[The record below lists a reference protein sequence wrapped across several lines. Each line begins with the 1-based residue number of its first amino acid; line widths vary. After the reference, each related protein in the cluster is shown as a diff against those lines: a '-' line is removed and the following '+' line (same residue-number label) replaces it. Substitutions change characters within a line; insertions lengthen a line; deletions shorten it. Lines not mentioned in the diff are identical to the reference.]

1 MKLLVNLSSLNHPL
15 TGIGEYTLNLVKEML
30 DDDQVQDIKGIRSSR
45 YLDRHQISVL
55 IAALEQGH
63 QTDQP
68 LTRYLKKMSRLKL
81 IARIAR
87 KAINAYR
94 EISFRFY
101 RNMLKHYI
109 YWEPNYICLNHQGVC
124 VPTVHDLSHLIC
136 PQFHPKAR
144 VKYLKAEL
152 PRTLARAKHVIV
164 VSQYTKQ
171 SVMEHFD
178 LDDQQITVVPPSV
191 KSEYYPR
198 TASECAQLK
207 KRLGLPENFIL
218 FVGTLEPRKNLQGLL
233 LAYKL
238 LSTELKSQYPLVLS
252 GKKGWLLEDIEQI
265 LQPMLDSG
273 EVIWLGFVKSED
285 LPVLYSS
292 ATAFTYVSHFE
303 GFGMPIAE
311 AMACGTAV
319 IASDNTAMKEAASG
333 AVCTVSAHSLESIA
347 QGMRKVLLDSS
358 YRIECETKGLEIS
371 KNRSWKVS
379 KQLLVAAL
387 SNLNNGAQI

>member
-30 DDDQVQDIKGIRSSR
+30 DDDQVKDLKGIRSSK
-45 YLDRHQISVL
+45 YLDRDQISAL
-55 IAALEQGH
+55 IASLEQGH
-63 QTDQP
+63 QIDQP

-164 VSQYTKQ
+164 VSEYTKQ
-171 SVMEHFD
+171 SVMQYFD

-252 GKKGWLLEDIEQI
+252 GRKGWLLEDIEQI

-333 AVCTVSAHSLESIA
+333 AVCTVSPHSLESIA
-347 QGMRKVLLDSS
+347 QGMRKVLLDSE
-358 YRIECETKGLEIS
+358 YRIECEIKGLEVS
-371 KNRSWKVS
+371 KKRSWKVS
-379 KQLLVAAL
+379 KQLLVTAL

>member
-1 MKLLVNLSSLNHPL
+1 
-15 TGIGEYTLNLVKEML
+15 
-30 DDDQVQDIKGIRSSR
+30 
-45 YLDRHQISVL
+45 
-55 IAALEQGH
+55 
-63 QTDQP
+63 
-68 LTRYLKKMSRLKL
+68 
-81 IARIAR
+81 
-87 KAINAYR
+87 
-94 EISFRFY
+94 
-101 RNMLKHYI
+101 
-109 YWEPNYICLNHQGVC
+109 
-124 VPTVHDLSHLIC
+124 
-136 PQFHPKAR
+136 
-144 VKYLKAEL
+144 
-152 PRTLARAKHVIV
+152 
-164 VSQYTKQ
+164 
-171 SVMEHFD
+171 MEHFD
-178 LDDQQITVVPPSV
+178 LDDRQITVVPPSV

-252 GKKGWLLEDIEQI
+252 GKKGWLLEEIEKT

-273 EVIWLGFVKSED
+273 EVIWLGYLNSKD
-285 LPVLYSS
+285 LPALYSS

-319 IASDNTAMKEAASG
+319 IASDNTAMKEASGG
-333 AVCTVSAHSLESIA
+333 AVCIVSPHSIGSIA

-379 KQLLVAAL
+379 KQLLVTAL

>member
-252 GKKGWLLEDIEQI
+252 GKKGWLLEEIEQI

-273 EVIWLGFVKSED
+273 EVIWLGFVNSED
-285 LPVLYSS
+285 LPALYSS

-319 IASDNTAMKEAASG
+319 IASDNTAMKEASGG
-333 AVCTVSAHSLESIA
+333 AVCIVSPHSIGSIA
-347 QGMRKVLLDSS
+347 QGMRKVLLDSE

-379 KQLLVAAL
+379 KQLLVTAL

>member
-87 KAINAYR
+87 RAVNAYR
-94 EISFRFY
+94 EISFGFY

-273 EVIWLGFVKSED
+273 EVIWLGYLNSKD
-285 LPVLYSS
+285 LPALYSS

-319 IASDNTAMKEAASG
+319 IASDNTAMKEASGG
-333 AVCTVSAHSLESIA
+333 AVCIVSPHSIGSIA
-347 QGMRKVLLDSS
+347 QGMRKVLLDSE

-379 KQLLVAAL
+379 KQLLVNAL

>member
-198 TASECAQLK
+198 TSSECAQLK

-273 EVIWLGFVKSED
+273 EVIWLGYLNSKD
-285 LPVLYSS
+285 LPALYSS

-319 IASDNTAMKEAASG
+319 IASDNTAMKEASGG
-333 AVCTVSAHSLESIA
+333 AVCIVSPHSIGSIA

>member
-1 MKLLVNLSSLNHPL
+1 M
-15 TGIGEYTLNLVKEML
+15 
-30 DDDQVQDIKGIRSSR
+30 
-45 YLDRHQISVL
+45 
-55 IAALEQGH
+55 
-63 QTDQP
+63 
-68 LTRYLKKMSRLKL
+68 

-164 VSQYTKQ
+164 VSEYTKQ
-171 SVMEHFD
+171 SVMEYFD
-178 LDDQQITVVPPSV
+178 VDDQQITVVPPSV

-252 GKKGWLLEDIEQI
+252 GRKGWLLEDIEQI

-333 AVCTVSAHSLESIA
+333 AVCTVSPNSLESIA
-347 QGMRKVLLDSS
+347 QGMRKVLLDSE
-358 YRIECETKGLEIS
+358 YRIECEIKGLKVS
-371 KNRSWKVS
+371 KKRSWKVS
-379 KQLLVAAL
+379 KQLLVTAL

>member
-252 GKKGWLLEDIEQI
+252 GRKGWLLEDIEQI

-273 EVIWLGFVKSED
+273 EVMWLGYLNSKD
-285 LPVLYSS
+285 LPALYSS

-319 IASDNTAMKEAASG
+319 IASDNTAMKEASGG
-333 AVCTVSAHSLESIA
+333 AVCIVSPHSIGSIA

-379 KQLLVAAL
+379 KQLLVTAL

>member
-1 MKLLVNLSSLNHPL
+1 M
-15 TGIGEYTLNLVKEML
+15 
-30 DDDQVQDIKGIRSSR
+30 
-45 YLDRHQISVL
+45 
-55 IAALEQGH
+55 
-63 QTDQP
+63 
-68 LTRYLKKMSRLKL
+68 

-207 KRLGLPENFIL
+207 KRLDLPENFLL

-238 LSTELKSQYPLVLS
+238 LSTELKSQYPLILS
-252 GKKGWLLEDIEQI
+252 GRKGWLLEDIEQI

-319 IASDNTAMKEAASG
+319 IASDNTAMKEASGG
-333 AVCTVSAHSLESIA
+333 AVCIVSPHSIGSIA

>member
-30 DDDQVQDIKGIRSSR
+30 DDDQVQDLKGIRSSK

-55 IAALEQGH
+55 IASLEQGH

-319 IASDNTAMKEAASG
+319 IASDNTAMKEASGG
-333 AVCTVSAHSLESIA
+333 AVCIVSPHSIGSIA

>member
-1 MKLLVNLSSLNHPL
+1 
-15 TGIGEYTLNLVKEML
+15 ML
-30 DDDQVQDIKGIRSSR
+30 DDDQVQDLKGIRSSK
-45 YLDRHQISVL
+45 YLDRDQISVL
-55 IAALEQGH
+55 IASLEQGH
-63 QTDQP
+63 QIDQP

-164 VSQYTKQ
+164 VSEYTKQ

-252 GKKGWLLEDIEQI
+252 GRKGWLLEDIEQI

-333 AVCTVSAHSLESIA
+333 AVCTVSPHSLESIA
-347 QGMRKVLLDSS
+347 QGMRKVLLDSE
-358 YRIECETKGLEIS
+358 YRIECEIKGLKVS
-371 KNRSWKVS
+371 KKRSWKVS
-379 KQLLVAAL
+379 KQLLVTAL

>member
-191 KSEYYPR
+191 KSEYHPR

-252 GKKGWLLEDIEQI
+252 GRKGWLLEDIEQI

-273 EVIWLGFVKSED
+273 EVIWLGYLNSKD
-285 LPVLYSS
+285 LPALYSS

-319 IASDNTAMKEAASG
+319 IASDNTAMKEASGG
-333 AVCTVSAHSLESIA
+333 AVCIVSPHSIGSIA

-379 KQLLVAAL
+379 KQLLVTAL

>member
-1 MKLLVNLSSLNHPL
+1 MKLLINLNSLNYPL
-15 TGIGEYTLNLVKEML
+15 TGIGEYTLNLVKEIL
-30 DDDQVQDIKGIRSSR
+30 DDDQVQDIKGMRSSK
-45 YLDRHQISVL
+45 YLDRHQISAL
-55 IAALEQGH
+55 IASLEQGY
-63 QTDQP
+63 QADQP
-68 LTRYLKKMSRLKL
+68 LTRYLKKMSRLTL

-87 KAINAYR
+87 KAIHTYR
-94 EISFRFY
+94 EIGFRFY

-136 PQFHPKAR
+136 PEFHPKAR
-144 VKYLKAEL
+144 VKYLEAEL
-152 PRTLARAKHVIV
+152 PGTLARAQHVIV
-164 VSQYTKQ
+164 VSEYTKQ

-238 LSTELKSQYPLVLS
+238 LSAELRSQYPLVLS
-252 GKKGWLLEDIEQI
+252 GKKGWLLEEIEQI

-273 EVIWLGFVKSED
+273 EVIWLGYAKSED
-285 LPVLYSS
+285 LPALYSS

-319 IASDNTAMKEAASG
+319 IASDNTSMKEAAAGS
-333 AVCTVSAHSLESIA
+333 VCTVSPHSIESIA
-347 QGMRKVLLDSS
+347 QGIRTVLLDSE
-358 YRIECETKGLEIS
+358 YRIQCETSGLEVS

-379 KQLLVAAL
+379 KQLLVTAL
-387 SNLNNGAQI
+387 CNVNNDAQI

>member
-30 DDDQVQDIKGIRSSR
+30 DDDQVKDLKGIRSSK
-45 YLDRHQISVL
+45 YLDRDQISVL
-55 IAALEQGH
+55 ISSLEQGH

-164 VSQYTKQ
+164 VSEYTKQ

-273 EVIWLGFVKSED
+273 EVIWLGYLNSKD
-285 LPVLYSS
+285 LPALYSS

-319 IASDNTAMKEAASG
+319 IASDNTAMKEASGG
-333 AVCTVSAHSLESIA
+333 AVCIVSPHSIGSIA

-379 KQLLVAAL
+379 KQLLVTAL

>member
-109 YWEPNYICLNHQGVC
+109 YWEPNYICLNHQGIC

-273 EVIWLGFVKSED
+273 EVIWLGYLNSKD
-285 LPVLYSS
+285 LPALYSS

-319 IASDNTAMKEAASG
+319 IASDNTAMKEASGG
-333 AVCTVSAHSLESIA
+333 AVCIVSPHSIGSIA
-347 QGMRKVLLDSS
+347 QGMRKVLFDSS
-358 YRIECETKGLEIS
+358 YRIECETNGLEIS

>member
-30 DDDQVQDIKGIRSSR
+30 DDDQVKDLKGIRSSK
-45 YLDRHQISVL
+45 YLDRDQISVL
-55 IAALEQGH
+55 IASLEQGH
-63 QTDQP
+63 QIDQP

-164 VSQYTKQ
+164 VSEYTKQ

-207 KRLGLPENFIL
+207 KRLGLPKNFIL

-252 GKKGWLLEDIEQI
+252 GRKGWLLEDIEQI

-333 AVCTVSAHSLESIA
+333 AVCTVVPHSLESIA
-347 QGMRKVLLDSS
+347 QGMRKVLLDSE
-358 YRIECETKGLEIS
+358 YRIACEIKGLEVS
-371 KNRSWKVS
+371 KKRSWKVS
-379 KQLLVAAL
+379 KQLLVTAL
-387 SNLNNGAQI
+387 SNLNNGVQI

>member
-164 VSQYTKQ
+164 VSEYTKQ

-319 IASDNTAMKEAASG
+319 IASDNTAMKEASGG

-347 QGMRKVLLDSS
+347 QGMRKVLLDSE
-358 YRIECETKGLEIS
+358 YRIECEIKGLEVS

>member
-252 GKKGWLLEDIEQI
+252 GRKGWLLEDIEQI

-319 IASDNTAMKEAASG
+319 IASDNTAMKEASGG
-333 AVCTVSAHSLESIA
+333 AVCIVSPHSIGSIA

-379 KQLLVAAL
+379 KQLLVTAL

>member
-30 DDDQVQDIKGIRSSR
+30 DDDQVKDLKGIRSSK
-45 YLDRHQISVL
+45 YLDRDQISVL
-55 IAALEQGH
+55 ISSLEQGH
-63 QTDQP
+63 QIDQP

-238 LSTELKSQYPLVLS
+238 LSTELKSQYPLILS
-252 GKKGWLLEDIEQI
+252 GRKGWLLEDIEQI

-273 EVIWLGFVKSED
+273 EVMWLGYLNSKD
-285 LPVLYSS
+285 LPALYSS

-319 IASDNTAMKEAASG
+319 IASDNTAMKEASGG
-333 AVCTVSAHSLESIA
+333 AVCIVSPHSIGSIA

>member
-87 KAINAYR
+87 RAINAYR

-273 EVIWLGFVKSED
+273 EVMWLGYLNSKD
-285 LPVLYSS
+285 LPALYSS

-319 IASDNTAMKEAASG
+319 IASDNTAMKEASGG
-333 AVCTVSAHSLESIA
+333 AVCIVSPHSIGSIA

-379 KQLLVAAL
+379 KQLLVTAL

>member
-30 DDDQVQDIKGIRSSR
+30 DDDQVKDLKGIRSSK
-45 YLDRHQISVL
+45 YLDRDQISVL
-55 IAALEQGH
+55 ISSLEQGH
-63 QTDQP
+63 QIDQP
-68 LTRYLKKMSRLKL
+68 LIRYLKNMSRLKL
-81 IARIAR
+81 ITRIAR

-273 EVIWLGFVKSED
+273 EVIWLGYLNSKD
-285 LPVLYSS
+285 LPALYSS

-319 IASDNTAMKEAASG
+319 IASDNTAMKEASGG
-333 AVCTVSAHSLESIA
+333 AVCIVSPHSIGSIA

>member
-63 QTDQP
+63 QTDQS

-87 KAINAYR
+87 RAINAYR

-273 EVIWLGFVKSED
+273 EVIWLGYLNSKD
-285 LPVLYSS
+285 LPALYSS

-319 IASDNTAMKEAASG
+319 IASDNTAMKEASGG
-333 AVCTVSAHSLESIA
+333 AVCIVSPHSIGSIA

-379 KQLLVAAL
+379 KQLLVTAL

>member
-30 DDDQVQDIKGIRSSR
+30 DDDQVKDLKGIRSSK
-45 YLDRHQISVL
+45 YLDRDQISVL
-55 IAALEQGH
+55 ISLLEQGH
-63 QTDQP
+63 QIDQP

-144 VKYLKAEL
+144 VKYLKVEL

-164 VSQYTKQ
+164 VSEYTKQ

-252 GKKGWLLEDIEQI
+252 GRKGWLLEDIEQI

-273 EVIWLGFVKSED
+273 EVIWLGYLNSKD
-285 LPVLYSS
+285 LPALYSS

-319 IASDNTAMKEAASG
+319 IASDNTAMKEASGG
-333 AVCTVSAHSLESIA
+333 AVCIVSPHSIGSIA

-379 KQLLVAAL
+379 KQLLVTAL

>member
-164 VSQYTKQ
+164 VSEYTKQ

-319 IASDNTAMKEAASG
+319 IASDNTAMKEASGG
-333 AVCTVSAHSLESIA
+333 AVCIVSPHSIGSIA

-379 KQLLVAAL
+379 KQLLVTAL

>member
-30 DDDQVQDIKGIRSSR
+30 DDDQVQELKGIRSSK

-55 IAALEQGH
+55 IASLEQGH

-252 GKKGWLLEDIEQI
+252 GRKGWLLEDIEQI

-273 EVIWLGFVKSED
+273 EVIWLGYLNSKD
-285 LPVLYSS
+285 LPALYSS

-319 IASDNTAMKEAASG
+319 IASDNTAMKEASGG
-333 AVCTVSAHSLESIA
+333 AVCIVSPHSIGSIA

>member
-136 PQFHPKAR
+136 PQFHPEAR

-319 IASDNTAMKEAASG
+319 IASDNTAMKEASGG
-333 AVCTVSAHSLESIA
+333 AVCIVSPHSIGSIA

>member
-273 EVIWLGFVKSED
+273 EVIWLGFVKSGD

-319 IASDNTAMKEAASG
+319 IASDNTAMKEASGG
-333 AVCTVSAHSLESIA
+333 AVCIVSPHSIGSIA

-379 KQLLVAAL
+379 KQLLVTAL

>member
-252 GKKGWLLEDIEQI
+252 GKKGWLLEEIEKT

-292 ATAFTYVSHFE
+292 ANAFTYVSHFE

-319 IASDNTAMKEAASG
+319 IASDNTAMKEASGG
-333 AVCTVSAHSLESIA
+333 AVCIVSPHSIGSIA

>member
-252 GKKGWLLEDIEQI
+252 GRKGWLLEDIEQI

-273 EVIWLGFVKSED
+273 EVMWLGYLNSKD
-285 LPVLYSS
+285 LPALYSS

-319 IASDNTAMKEAASG
+319 IASDNTAMKEASGG
-333 AVCTVSAHSLESIA
+333 AVCIVSPHSIGSIA

>member
-273 EVIWLGFVKSED
+273 EVIWLGFVNSED

-319 IASDNTAMKEAASG
+319 IASDNTAMKEASGG
-333 AVCTVSAHSLESIA
+333 AVCIVSPHSIGSIA

-379 KQLLVAAL
+379 KQLLVTAL

>member
-30 DDDQVQDIKGIRSSR
+30 DDDQVKDLKGIRSSK
-45 YLDRHQISVL
+45 YLDRDQISAL
-55 IAALEQGH
+55 IASLEQGH
-63 QTDQP
+63 QIDQP

-164 VSQYTKQ
+164 VSEYTKQ

-252 GKKGWLLEDIEQI
+252 GRKGWLLEDIEQI

-333 AVCTVSAHSLESIA
+333 AVCTVSPHSLESIA

-379 KQLLVAAL
+379 KQLLVTAL

>member
-30 DDDQVQDIKGIRSSR
+30 DDDQVQDLKGIRSSK
-45 YLDRHQISVL
+45 YLDRDQISVL
-55 IAALEQGH
+55 IASLEQGH
-63 QTDQP
+63 QIDQP

-273 EVIWLGFVKSED
+273 EVIWLGYLNSKD
-285 LPVLYSS
+285 LPALYSS

-319 IASDNTAMKEAASG
+319 IASDNTAMKEASGG
-333 AVCTVSAHSLESIA
+333 AVCIVSPHSIGSIA

-379 KQLLVAAL
+379 KQLLVTAL

>member
-1 MKLLVNLSSLNHPL
+1 MKLLIDLNSLKYPL
-15 TGIGEYTLNLVKEML
+15 TGIGQYTLNLVKEML
-30 DDDQVQDIKGIRSSR
+30 DDDQVKDIKGMRSSK
-45 YLDRHQISVL
+45 YLDRHQISLL
-55 IAALEQGH
+55 IASLEQGH

-68 LTRYLKKMSRLKL
+68 LTRYLEKMTRLTL
-81 IARIAR
+81 IVRIVR
-87 KAINAYR
+87 KAVHTYR
-94 EISFRFY
+94 EIRFRFY
-101 RNMLKHYI
+101 RNMFKHYI

-144 VKYLKAEL
+144 VKYLEVEL

-164 VSQYTKQ
+164 VSEYTKQ

-178 LDDQQITVVPPSV
+178 MEDKQITVVPPSV

-218 FVGTLEPRKNLQGLL
+218 FVGTLEPRKNLKGLL

-238 LSTELKSQYPLVLS
+238 LSTELRSQYPLVLS
-252 GKKGWLLEDIEQI
+252 GKKGWLLGEIEQI

-273 EVIWLGFVKSED
+273 EVIWLGYVNSED
-285 LPVLYSS
+285 LPALYSS
-292 ATAFTYVSHFE
+292 ATTFAYVSHFE

-319 IASDNTAMKEAASG
+319 ISSDNTSMKEAAGG
-333 AVCTVSAHSLESIA
+333 AVCTVSPHLIESIA
-347 QGMRKVLLDSS
+347 QGMRKVLLDSE
-358 YRIECETKGLEIS
+358 YRIKCEAKGLEVS
-371 KNRSWKVS
+371 KQRSWKVS
-379 KQLLVAAL
+379 KQLLVTAL
-387 SNLNNGAQI
+387 SNVNNGAQI

>member
-15 TGIGEYTLNLVKEML
+15 TGIGEYTLNLVKELL
-30 DDDQVQDIKGIRSSR
+30 DDDQVKDLKGIRSSK
-45 YLDRHQISVL
+45 YLDRDQISVL
-55 IAALEQGH
+55 IASLEQGH
-63 QTDQP
+63 QIDQP

-164 VSQYTKQ
+164 VSEYTKQ

-198 TASECAQLK
+198 TASECGQLK

-252 GKKGWLLEDIEQI
+252 GRKGWLLEDIEQI

-273 EVIWLGFVKSED
+273 EVIWLGYLNSKD
-285 LPVLYSS
+285 LPALYSS

-333 AVCTVSAHSLESIA
+333 AVCTVSPHSLESIA

-379 KQLLVAAL
+379 KQLLVTAL
-387 SNLNNGAQI
+387 RSLNNGAQI

>member
-30 DDDQVQDIKGIRSSR
+30 DDDQVQDLKGIRSSK
-45 YLDRHQISVL
+45 YLDRDQISVL
-55 IAALEQGH
+55 IASLEQGH
-63 QTDQP
+63 QIDQP

-164 VSQYTKQ
+164 VSEYTKQ

-252 GKKGWLLEDIEQI
+252 GRKGWLLEDIEQI

-333 AVCTVSAHSLESIA
+333 AVCTVFPHSLESIA
-347 QGMRKVLLDSS
+347 QGMRKVLLDSE
-358 YRIECETKGLEIS
+358 YRIACEIKGLEVS
-371 KNRSWKVS
+371 KKRIWKVS
-379 KQLLVAAL
+379 KQLLVTAL

>member
-273 EVIWLGFVKSED
+273 EVIWLGYLNSKD
-285 LPVLYSS
+285 LPALYSS

-319 IASDNTAMKEAASG
+319 IASDNTAMKEASGG
-333 AVCTVSAHSLESIA
+333 AVCIVSPHSIGSIA

-379 KQLLVAAL
+379 KQLLVTAL

>member
-87 KAINAYR
+87 RAINAYR

-273 EVIWLGFVKSED
+273 EVMWLGYLNSKD
-285 LPVLYSS
+285 LPALYSS

-319 IASDNTAMKEAASG
+319 IASDNTAMKEASGG
-333 AVCTVSAHSLESIA
+333 AVCIVSPHSIGSIA

>member
-94 EISFRFY
+94 QISFRFY

-252 GKKGWLLEDIEQI
+252 GRKGWLLEDIEQI

-273 EVIWLGFVKSED
+273 EVIWLGYLNSKD
-285 LPVLYSS
+285 LPALYSS

-319 IASDNTAMKEAASG
+319 IASDNTAMKEASGG
-333 AVCTVSAHSLESIA
+333 AVCIVSPHSIGSIA